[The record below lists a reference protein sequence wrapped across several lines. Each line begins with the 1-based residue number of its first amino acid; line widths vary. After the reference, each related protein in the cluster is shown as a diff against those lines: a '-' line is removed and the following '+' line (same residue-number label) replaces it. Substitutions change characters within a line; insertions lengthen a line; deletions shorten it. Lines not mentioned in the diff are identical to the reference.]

1 MTKRKMDCELDY
13 IVMEYLKKVKYEKTS
28 KIFGTGR
35 LGASNHSKSMGNFIK
50 FLQRSEKEQ
59 NHVEDD
65 LGFEINFGAFQP
77 VRRVSFFYF
86 SRNFIILQALFY
98 LKFKLPS
105 KEPRELS
112 TEKKNQGLKI
122 ERENRKK
129 DIPKEFMRKIE
140 NLGMNAEDA
149 EVLFISKIDWTAVYS
164 ENKIYCVEPG
174 CSYFTKIT
182 TGELTN
188 HMINVHKYADFPCD
202 YDYCDYVAYSKV

>member
-1 MTKRKMDCELDY
+1 M
-13 IVMEYLKKVKYEKTS
+13 
-28 KIFGTGR
+28 
-35 LGASNHSKSMGNFIK
+35 
-50 FLQRSEKEQ
+50 
-59 NHVEDD
+59 
-65 LGFEINFGAFQP
+65 P
-77 VRRVSFFYF
+77 
-86 SRNFIILQALFY
+86 
-98 LKFKLPS
+98 

-112 TEKKNQGLKI
+112 TEKKNQGLKT

-182 TGELTN
+182 TGKLTN